1 MKHTIRG
8 SDVFVKEDLRAIID
22 ALDIAA
28 RHQPSGCWREGW
40 LAATA
45 AMRTAIGIDQ
55 PEIVTV
61 TERYERI
68 EERHERTVERY
79 APSPSPAVAPASM
92 PSRRATF
99 AAPVDMTG
107 DDVNVTA
114 FNTAVGR
121 LVEREIGFGWIGND
135 GSTAFWS
142 KRDWQ
147 QISAAEAESWQLLV
161 PEQWIVLARHE
172 YAASQRRQL
181 ADNRRLLP

>member
-79 APSPSPAVAPASM
+79 ALSPAM
-92 PSRRATF
+92 PVHTVHTN